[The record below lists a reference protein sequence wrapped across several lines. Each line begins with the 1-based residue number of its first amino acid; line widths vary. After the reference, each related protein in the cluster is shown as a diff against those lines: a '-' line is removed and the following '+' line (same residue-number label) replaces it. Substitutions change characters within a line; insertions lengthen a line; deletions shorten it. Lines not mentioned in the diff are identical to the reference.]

1 MTLAQRTRLLVRL
14 VCLGAALL
22 WIALLA
28 ADPHLLESIELDA
41 LDAELRAA
49 PARSATASEIVI
61 AAVDERTV
69 QRYGPLPWSPAQM
82 AELITALD
90 RYAPRVIALD
100 MVFTGEREASGS
112 LVAEARASQQPLLR
126 ALERVGKVVLGIYF
140 DFGVVSE
147 APRLPAVHD
156 LRQRRLR
163 RLRYLSGASPQAAK
177 PLPLHE
183 GNAVQTNTPELSV
196 AARAYG
202 HLNLLPDRDGV
213 VRWIPLV
220 VRYQGDL
227 YASFAVEVARTYL
240 GEEEQAEV
248 LIGRHRVQGLRLG
261 QREVVTDEY
270 GQLLVGFAGPGGSY
284 AQVSVADV
292 LAERVR
298 SEQLRER
305 IVLVGSTAPGLAD
318 IWSTPL
324 AAPLLPGVEI
334 HANAIDNLLHGGFL
348 VRNWFTRLLTF
359 LLLAG
364 LGLVGI
370 LVLPGRS
377 VRQLGIVTVVFVVA
391 LVVGHYLVFT
401 HTGYYLN
408 LVSPLLAT
416 ATMLGGTLGVKY
428 FTEEKQRRQVERC
441 FEHYLDRGVVARLLE
456 QPERLGLGGERRD
469 LSVLFCDIR
478 NFTSLAEGIPP
489 EASVELL
496 NEFFTAMTEVVFAS
510 GGLVDKFIGDQIMAF
525 WGAPVEC
532 REHAAAACGAALAM
546 LEEFARVRQQCETKH
561 QRSIDCGLGINSGPM
576 VVGNIGSAQRFA
588 YTVIGDNVNVAA
600 RLEALNKLY
609 GTHIL
614 VGPATYAAAREK
626 FIFRE
631 IDQVC
636 VRGRTQALAVYELLA
651 RAEQAAL
658 DPDWLAAFAVGL
670 AAYRQRNWVGA
681 ARAFAAARA
690 RNPADGCAEFYLRR
704 AEYFVQNPP
713 MADWDGVLYL
723 R

>member
-1 MTLAQRTRLLVRL
+1 MTLARRTRLLVRI

-22 WIALLA
+22 WIVLLA

-41 LDAELRAA
+41 LDAELRTT
-49 PARSATASEIVI
+49 PARAVAPEIVI

-69 QRYGPLPWSPAQM
+69 QRHGPLPWPPAQM
-82 AELITALD
+82 AEFVTTLD

-100 MVFTGEREASGS
+100 MVFTGEREASGG

-126 ALERVGKVVLGIYF
+126 VLERAGKVVLGIYF
-140 DFGVVSE
+140 DFGVASYASRV
-147 APRLPAVHD
+147 PAVRD
-156 LRQRRLR
+156 LRHRRLR
-163 RLRYLSGASPQAAK
+163 RLRYLSGGSPQAAVL
-177 PLPLHE
+177 LPVPE
-183 GNAVQTNTPELSV
+183 GNAVHTNTPELSV

-202 HLNLLPDRDGV
+202 HLNLLPGPDGV
-213 VRWIPLV
+213 VRWTPLV
-220 VRYQGDL
+220 ARYQGDL

-240 GEEEQAEV
+240 GDDEQAEV
-248 LIGRHRVQGLRLG
+248 LVGRGRLQGLRLG
-261 QREVVTDEY
+261 RREVVTDEH
-270 GQLLVGFAGPGGSY
+270 GRLLVGFAGRGGSY
-284 AQVSVADV
+284 ARVSVADV
-292 LAERVR
+292 LAGGVPA
-298 SEQLRER
+298 EQLHDRV
-305 IVLVGSTAPGLAD
+305 VLVGSTAPGLAD

-324 AAPLLPGVEI
+324 DPLLPGVEI
-334 HANAIDNLLHGGFL
+334 HANVIDNLLHGGFL

-359 LLLAG
+359 LLLAA
-364 LGLVGI
+364 LGLLGA
-370 LVLPGRS
+370 LLLPRRS
-377 VRQLGIVTVVFVVA
+377 LRQLGILTVVFVVA

-428 FTEEKQRRQVERC
+428 LTEEKQRRQVERC
-441 FEHYLDRGVVARLLE
+441 FEHYLDPSVVADLLE
-456 QPERLGLGGERRD
+456 QPERLSLGGERRD

-489 EASVELL
+489 EASVEML

-510 GGLVDKFIGDQIMAF
+510 GGLVDKFVGDQIMAF

-532 REHAAAACGAALAM
+532 REHATAACGAALAM
-546 LEEFARVRQQCETKH
+546 MEEFARLRQQWESRH
-561 QRSIDCGLGINSGPM
+561 HRSMACGVGINSGPM

-600 RLEALNKLY
+600 RLQALNKLY
-609 GTHIL
+609 ATYSL

-626 FIFRE
+626 FRFRE
-631 IDQVC
+631 IDQVR
-636 VRGRTQALAVYELLA
+636 VRGRTQALTVYELLA
-651 RAEQAAL
+651 RADQSAL
-658 DPDWLAAFAVGL
+658 DLDWLQAFAEGL
-670 AAYRQRNWVGA
+670 AAYRRRDWSGA
-681 ARAFAAARA
+681 ARAFAAART

-704 AEYFVQNPP
+704 AEYFAQNPP
-713 MADWDGVLYL
+713 AADWDGVLYL